1 MKVLILKF
9 TDEEYARLEEEARR
23 EGYALLSDYVKSR
36 IFYPPN
42 FQPQQSQISNVD
54 DIIKKIE
61 RKVQDMV
68 NPFTAEVEDL
78 KRKIAEIS
86 EKLENIESKPVE
98 SESRPRKES
107 FYKSGYKNEQNE
119 QKEKKTAMDY
129 LRDQGAIY
137 ESETKLKNP
146 DLFFD
151 KLEKQ
156 GAKVLYTEKERIGVD
171 PKFFEEFSKKISNIH
186 TVDEVEAQKFLNRNE
201 YKLFQKLRS
210 TGTVYFD
217 NATKSW
223 KVLVN

>member
-9 TDEEYARLEEEARR
+9 TDEEYSKLEEDARR

-36 IFYPPN
+36 IFYSSN
-42 FQPQQSQISNVD
+42 TQSQQFQVSNSNVD
-54 DIIKKIE
+54 DIVRKIE

-86 EKLENIESKPVE
+86 EKIENIETKSIE
-98 SESRPRKES
+98 SESKSRKEPI
-107 FYKSGYKNEQNE
+107 YRNDQKEQR
-119 QKEKKTAMDY
+119 EKKTAIDY

-137 ESETKLKNP
+137 ESEVKLKNP
-146 DLFFD
+146 DLFFE

-156 GAKVLYTEKERIGVD
+156 GAKILYTEKERIGLD
-171 PKFFEEFSKKISNIH
+171 PKFFDEFSKKLADIH
-186 TVDEVEAQKFLNRNE
+186 TADDVDAQKFLNRTE

-210 TGTVYFD
+210 AGAVYFD
-217 NATKSW
+217 NSTKSW
-223 KVLVN
+223 KMLAN